1 MIVNTQYLYY
11 DSSWGRW
18 EYMCKFIIASGRTL
32 RKHSQ
37 YYTISL
43 SKYKMI
49 VNTQNLYYDT
59 SWGRWEYMC
68 KLIIA
73 SGRTLKKH
81 SQYYT
86 ISLSKYKVIVN
97 TQNLY
102 YDTSWDRH
110 LWMPKKKSRSQELKI
125 YIMTHLGTGI
135 FECQKRNHVAKNLSI
150 GGCIKNLIPI
160 LFFSLCYIIFLLE

>member
-18 EYMCKFIIASGRTL
+18 EYLCKFIIASGRTL

-68 KLIIA
+68 KFIIA

-97 TQNLY
+97 TPNLY

-110 LWMPKKKSRSQELKI
+110 LWMPK
-125 YIMTHLGTGI
+125 
-135 FECQKRNHVAKNLSI
+135 RNHEAKNS
-150 GGCIKNLIPI
+150 KFI
-160 LFFSLCYIIFLLE
+160 LWHILGQASLNAKKEIT